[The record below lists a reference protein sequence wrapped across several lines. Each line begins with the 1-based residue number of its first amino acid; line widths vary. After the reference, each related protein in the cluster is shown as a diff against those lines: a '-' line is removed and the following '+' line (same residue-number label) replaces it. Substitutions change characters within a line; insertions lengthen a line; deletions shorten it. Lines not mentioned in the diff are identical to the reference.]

1 MHYACMTVIT
11 IRNVPDELN
20 ERLKARATE
29 RGQSLQQ
36 FLLAELKDV
45 AERSPLEVRLREMLE
60 PLSPL
65 NVSTSDIVS
74 ALETSR
80 ADRQASLAGAMAQ
93 DEGSGG

>member
-20 ERLKARATE
+20 ERLKARASE

-36 FLLAELKDV
+36 FLLAELRDV
-45 AERSPLEVRLREMLE
+45 AERSPLEVRLREVLE

-65 NVSTSDIVS
+65 TVSTGDIVA

-80 ADRQASLAGAMAQ
+80 LQRDARLMGAVEADTS
-93 DEGSGG
+93 SGG

>member
-20 ERLKARATE
+20 KLLKARASE

-36 FLLAELKDV
+36 FLLAELRDV
-45 AERSPLEVRLREMLE
+45 AERSPLEVRLREVLE

-65 NVSTSDIVS
+65 TVSTGDIVA
-74 ALETSR
+74 ALETAR
-80 ADRQASLAGAMAQ
+80 LERDASLMGAFEA
-93 DEGSGG
+93 DTSSGG